1 MSPGLSTIV
10 TDPQYATCPVL
21 PKDMKP
27 DEDNFDDTPSSERF
41 DNYQQTGRRRLS
53 ESTVSPSDTSTG
65 SSVESELSD
74 EERLQIESSF
84 RGLKTQMF
92 VCNSLANL
100 YVGKV
105 SSRTQE
111 NNNINWELHYT
122 GIPVIILDTGETR
135 SRNKRKIS
143 ILLAERGT
151 SFTLWKD
158 TIDNLSSY
166 KVSGEGFH
174 TMYLSSDHT
183 TMIGLSFDN
192 IESSKELWMHIEKLT
207 SCPENICLSMPKSK
221 KSASRS
227 SSNLVSQ
234 HNQKM
239 KFKLPD
245 KSLISTPCCFQH
257 ITNVDITDRERYYS
271 LQTMLPGDHV
281 SIAAS
286 NHSSNTNNS
295 HL

>member
-1 MSPGLSTIV
+1 MSL
-10 TDPQYATCPVL
+10 
-21 PKDMKP
+21 
-27 DEDNFDDTPSSERF
+27 
-41 DNYQQTGRRRLS
+41 
-53 ESTVSPSDTSTG
+53 
-65 SSVESELSD
+65 
-74 EERLQIESSF
+74 
-84 RGLKTQMF
+84 MF

-166 KVSGEGFH
+166 KISGEGFH

-192 IESSKELWMHIEKLT
+192 IESSKELWMYIEKLT

-221 KSASRS
+221 HKSAS
-227 SSNLVSQ
+227 NLVNQ
-234 HNQKM
+234 HNQKI

-257 ITNVDITDRERYYS
+257 ITNVDIADRERYYS
-271 LQTMLPGDHV
+271 LQTMLPGHHEGDHV
-281 SIAAS
+281 SIS
-286 NHSSNTNNS
+286 NHSTNNS

>member
-1 MSPGLSTIV
+1 
-10 TDPQYATCPVL
+10 
-21 PKDMKP
+21 
-27 DEDNFDDTPSSERF
+27 
-41 DNYQQTGRRRLS
+41 
-53 ESTVSPSDTSTG
+53 
-65 SSVESELSD
+65 
-74 EERLQIESSF
+74 
-84 RGLKTQMF
+84 MF

-100 YVGKV
+100 YIGKV
-105 SSRTQE
+105 SPKTQE

-135 SRNKRKIS
+135 SRNKRQIS

-158 TIDNLSSY
+158 KIDNLSSY
-166 KVSGEGFH
+166 KISGEGFH

-192 IESSKELWMHIEKLT
+192 IESSKELWMYIEKLT

-221 KSASRS
+221 LKSTSS
-227 SSNLVSQ
+227 IVNSSN
-234 HNQKM
+234 QKI

-257 ITNVDITDRERYYS
+257 ITNVDISDRERYYS
-271 LQTMLPGDHV
+271 LQTMLPGHHEVDHV
-281 SIAAS
+281 SIS
-286 NHSSNTNNS
+286 HHSSNNNS